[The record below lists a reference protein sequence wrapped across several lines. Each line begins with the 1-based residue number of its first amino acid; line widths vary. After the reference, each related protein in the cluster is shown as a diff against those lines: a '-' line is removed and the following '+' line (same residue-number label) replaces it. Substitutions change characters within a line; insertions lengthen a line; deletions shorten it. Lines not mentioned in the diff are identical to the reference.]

1 VEAEFNK
8 KLLSQELWQDGYC
21 FRFDAGELTRAN
33 TQVLAE
39 KYFKGVRGGW
49 MTPNEVRLRESL
61 PPDPNGDQLMM
72 SRDLMP
78 VDILVNH
85 PEMLLTGGRGVTNGE
100 GEDS

>member
-1 VEAEFNK
+1 
-8 KLLSQELWQDGYC
+8 
-21 FRFDAGELTRAN
+21 
-33 TQVLAE
+33 
-39 KYFKGVRGGW
+39 

-85 PEMLLTGGRGVTNGE
+85 PEMLLTGGRGVICIYARYAEAEREKARDRKTGL
-100 GEDS
+100 SA